1 MEAQTLK
8 QCEEGIEKALLLEQS
23 GQLNEALAVYCD
35 VEVVIE
41 ALNITP
47 GDLLYAEK
55 QRVLAYCLMRQGNV
69 LRQLG
74 QVEEASAL
82 SERELSAARASQDEI
97 TFARSLMSHGATCIV
112 NGEMEKGL
120 KFIERAHHLFE
131 KGKSYDHKQGLGWYW
146 ILKADLVNAGIGA
159 GRPSEVV
166 DACGKALEVL
176 EPIKNWPGIARAYAA
191 RAQAYER
198 LGEHEKAAA
207 DRKAQSEYERMNEK
221 EGKNEK

>member
-8 QCEEGIEKALLLEQS
+8 QCEERIEKALLLEQS
-23 GQLNEALAVYCD
+23 GQLNEALTVYRE

-55 QRVLAYCLMRQGNV
+55 QRVVAYCLMRQVNV

-74 QVEEASAL
+74 QVKEASAL

-97 TFARSLMSHGATCIV
+97 TLARSLMSHGTTCIV

-120 KFIERAHHLFE
+120 KFIEKARPLFE
-131 KGKSYDHKQGLGWYW
+131 KGASYDHKQGLGWYW
-146 ILKADLVNAGIGA
+146 ILKADLVNAGIVA

-176 EPIKNWPGIARAYAA
+176 EPIKNWPGVARAYAA
-191 RAQAYER
+191 RAQAYESM
-198 LGEHEKAAA
+198 GEHEKAAA
-207 DRKAQSEYERMNEK
+207 DRKAQSEYERMKK
-221 EGKNEK
+221 ESKNEK